1 MSWDTHNSTSLADA
15 PEGIKEAMR
24 RMTSRGE
31 VVSGDI
37 DDDEDDGLI
46 SAG

>member
-1 MSWDTHNSTSLADA
+1 MGHDNSTSLADA

-24 RMTSRGE
+24 RMISRGG
-31 VVSGDI
+31 VSGDI